1 VSASKR
7 FTLAEGKRRNHER
20 ETTMKSEAK
29 PRVHDVL
36 AKAFVQE
43 GVQACFALLGDA
55 NMNWAARLSALGC
68 RMIYVRHEHC
78 AVAAAMAYA
87 RKSGDVGVATVTCGP
102 GVTQITTALPA
113 AVRAHLPL
121 VVFAGEAPLKSGW
134 YNQELDQ
141 GPLIAAT
148 GAAYHR
154 LHMPERMPVAI
165 RDAFLQAR
173 RERRPVVLG
182 VPFDLQGR
190 PWEGSMD
197 LPRPSRELLPRSSPI
212 PPHPEDVARAA
223 QLVAGAER
231 VVVLAGLGAV
241 EAGAGAACRALA
253 ARTGG
258 LLSTTLPARGL
269 FHDDPFCI
277 GISGSFTPEAGLE
290 YLAQADLVVAVG
302 CSLALHAGGGG
313 QLWPKAQMLQVD
325 IDPVGVN
332 QGQEVA
338 RHHLRADARLGVEA
352 VTAALPARD
361 RSWRSD
367 AIATRIRDSKP
378 DSQAFEIE
386 PGLLDPRRVVEAL
399 EAALPRDWEM
409 VNSGGHCS
417 WFFAQMPS
425 RPQERFLTIR
435 EFGAIGNGISFAMGV
450 AGARPDRTVV
460 LFDGD
465 GSLMMHVQE
474 LETIKRH
481 GLRILIVVMNDG
493 AYGSEVHKLRS
504 EGVSE
509 EGAVF
514 GYCDFAAIA
523 RAFGLAGRTVRNL
536 DDLPDLV
543 KEFAAS
549 SGGAVWDFHVS
560 DKVLSPT
567 IRRAHPPGAAHKAT
581 AR

>member
-1 VSASKR
+1 
-7 FTLAEGKRRNHER
+7 
-20 ETTMKSEAK
+20 MKNDGM
-29 PRVHDVL
+29 PRVYDIL

-43 GVQACFALLGDA
+43 EVRTCFALLGDA
-55 NMNWAARLSALGC
+55 NMNWAASLAGQGC

-78 AVAAAMAYA
+78 ALAAAMAYS
-87 RKSGDVGVATVTCGP
+87 RKNRDVAVATVTCGP
-102 GVTQITTALPA
+102 GVTQLITALPA

-141 GPLIAAT
+141 APIITAT

-182 VPFDLQGR
+182 IPFDLQDR
-190 PWEGSMD
+190 PWSGAAD
-197 LPRPSRELLPRSSPI
+197 LPRPSRELLPRPSPM
-212 PPHPEDVARAA
+212 PPHPDDVAKAA
-223 QLVAGAER
+223 QLVAAAVR

-241 EAGAGAACRALA
+241 EAGAGAACRALSA
-253 ARTGG
+253 KTGG
-258 LLSTTLPARGL
+258 LLATTLPARGL
-269 FHDDPFCI
+269 FHDDPFCV
-277 GISGSFTPEAGLE
+277 GISGSYTPEVGIE
-290 YLAQADLVVAVG
+290 YLKEADLVVAVG
-302 CSLALHAGGGG
+302 CSLAYHAGGGG
-313 QLWPKAQMLQVD
+313 QLWPKAKMLQID
-325 IDPVGVN
+325 IDPVAVS

-338 RHHLRADARLGVEA
+338 RNHLRADARLGVEA
-352 VTAALPARD
+352 LTAALPPRPD
-361 RSWRSD
+361 GRSGQWRNE
-367 AIATRIRDSKP
+367 AMAARIRDSKP
-378 DSQAFEIE
+378 DSQVFEIE
-386 PGLLDPRRVVEAL
+386 PGLLDPRDVVVAL
-399 EAALPRDWEM
+399 EKALPREWEM

-425 RPQERFLTIR
+425 RPQEKFLTIR

-450 AGARPDRTVV
+450 AAARPDRTVV

-481 GLRILIVVMNDG
+481 GLNILIVVMNDG

-504 EGVSE
+504 EGMPDDGS
-509 EGAVF
+509 VF
-514 GYCDFAAIA
+514 GYCDFAGIA
-523 RAFGLAGRTVRNL
+523 RGFGLAGRTFKTL
-536 DDLPDLV
+536 DDLPKALS
-543 KEFAAS
+543 EFAAS
-549 SGGAVWDFHVS
+549 GRGAVWDFHVS

-567 IRRAHPPGAAHKAT
+567 IRRAHPQRAKEKT
-581 AR
+581 T

>member
-1 VSASKR
+1 
-7 FTLAEGKRRNHER
+7 
-20 ETTMKSEAK
+20 MKNDAK
-29 PRVHDVL
+29 PRVYDVL
-36 AKAFVQE
+36 ARAFAQE
-43 GVQACFALLGDA
+43 GVQTCFALLGDA

-102 GVTQITTALPA
+102 GVTQLTTALPA
-113 AVRAHLPL
+113 AVRAHLPV

-141 GPLIAAT
+141 GPLITAT

-165 RDAFLQAR
+165 RDAFLQAH
-173 RERRPVVLG
+173 RERRPVVVG

-190 PWEGSMD
+190 PWEASMD
-197 LPRPSRELLPRSSPI
+197 LPKPSRELLPRPSPM
-212 PPHPEDVARAA
+212 PPHPDDVTRAA
-223 QLVAGAER
+223 QLLAGAER

-241 EAGAGAACRALA
+241 DAGAGPACRALA

-277 GISGSFTPEAGLE
+277 GISGSFTPEVGLE
-290 YLAQADLVVAVG
+290 YLAQADLVVAIG
-302 CSLALHAGGGG
+302 CSLAYHAGGGG
-313 QLWPKAQMLQVD
+313 QLWPKAKMLQVD
-325 IDPVGVN
+325 IDPVAVN

-352 VTAALPARD
+352 LTAVLPT
-361 RSWRSD
+361 RSRGWRSE
-367 AIATRIRDSKP
+367 AMATRLRDSKP

-386 PGLLDPRRVVEAL
+386 PGLLDPRHVVEAL
-399 EAALPRDWEM
+399 EAALPGEWEM

-425 RPQERFLTIR
+425 RPQEKFLTIR

-450 AGARPDRTVV
+450 AAARPDRTVV

-481 GLRILIVVMNDG
+481 GLNILIVVMNDG

-504 EGVSE
+504 EGIGE

-514 GYCDFAAIA
+514 GHCDFAAIA
-523 RAFGLAGRTVRNL
+523 RAFGLAGQTVKNL
-536 DDLPDLV
+536 DDLPGLV

-549 SGGAVWDFHVS
+549 GRGAVWDFHVS
-560 DKVLSPT
+560 DKVLSPS
-567 IRRAHPPGAAHKAT
+567 IRRAHPQ
-581 AR
+581 RNR